1 MESGGKIDRR
11 SLTIVSPDPVHFQN
25 KKSPS
30 ALCRR
35 AFSQFQM
42 GIYLPKTIISNH
54 FGVNTEIFQHAI
66 TSINHEWRTA
76 HVIFHFC
83 WIFFI

>member
-30 ALCRR
+30 LIGGWL
-35 AFSQFQM
+35 FLNLIWVFTQNYHMQSFQDRHRDFPT
-42 GIYLPKTIISNH
+42 YRH
-54 FGVNTEIFQHAI
+54 RH
-66 TSINHEWRTA
+66 
-76 HVIFHFC
+76 
-83 WIFFI
+83 